1 MAPQARKA
9 LGAIAILAY
18 LTAYIA
24 IAAMAG
30 EQALKLGAW
39 AGLGFYAIAGIA
51 WVLPLRPLMR
61 WMNGGAP

>member
-1 MAPQARKA
+1 
-9 LGAIAILAY
+9 
-18 LTAYIA
+18 
-24 IAAMAG
+24 MAG